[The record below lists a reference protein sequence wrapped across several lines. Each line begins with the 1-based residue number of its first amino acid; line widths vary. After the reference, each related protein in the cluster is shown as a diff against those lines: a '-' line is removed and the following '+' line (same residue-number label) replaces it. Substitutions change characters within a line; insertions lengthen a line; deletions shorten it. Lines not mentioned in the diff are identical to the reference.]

1 MPGRAQRVRHAAREE
16 LREPLLEYGQVAPE
30 DVDNHPNGDPKGRD
44 PCKLVERLRKKR
56 VDLHAFR
63 IEPSTDRMWA
73 ALKSAYDKASASGKN
88 KWELRTHEASRGA
101 TRARHTF
108 CTLR

>member
-1 MPGRAQRVRHAAREE
+1 MRGGGRT
-16 LREPLLEYGQVAPE
+16 LYGQVAPE

-73 ALKSAYDKASASGKN
+73 ALKSAYKCWDGTSSDTAGKAAADGA
-88 KWELRTHEASRGA
+88 EAVIKA
-101 TRARHTF
+101 H
-108 CTLR
+108 